1 MNWLWD
7 LLSNH
12 ESVAY
17 TVLIY
22 SFVISVGVALGRIK
36 FFGISFGITFVLF
49 MGIFVSHFGYVI
61 NEHILHFIKEFGLIL
76 FVYTIGLQVG
86 PGFFS
91 SFKKEGL
98 TLNLLAII
106 IVVTGGIVT
115 VAIHYISGTSISTM
129 VGIMSGAVT
138 NTPGLGAAQQTI
150 KDLVVDHSENSSI
163 MQTLSTGYA
172 IAYPFGV
179 IGIIFTMLLM
189 KKLFHVDII
198 AETRLNQ
205 LKHKTGSTLQK
216 IVVEVTNPALVGK
229 ELRVLWKIMKFNF
242 VVSRVKHDEGI
253 FTPDKKYVLNEG
265 DKLLI
270 VSSAEDMEALESVI
284 GKRIKIDLSSEG
296 KKQNIISKKIN
307 VTKSYAY
314 SKRLGELG
322 IRDKYGVTISRV
334 VRAGVEFI
342 PDRNTKL
349 QFGDTLVVI
358 GEDANIIALAKDFGN
373 SKKQLGIPHI
383 AELFLGILIGVL
395 VGSIPFQFPGIP
407 VPVKL
412 GLAGGPLIIAILISR
427 YGGRISVTHYVSSSA
442 NLMVR
447 EIGIVL
453 FLASVGLGAGDTFW
467 KALTEGEGLYWMLY
481 GVFITLI
488 PLIVGALVGRF
499 FFRLNF
505 LEICGLMAGAS
516 TDPPAL
522 AFANQSAGSDAPAI
536 TYATVYPLTTF
547 MRIMGAQL
555 ILLLF
560 F

>member
-1 MNWLWD
+1 MEWLSE

-22 SFVISVGVALGRIK
+22 SFVICAGVALGRIK
-36 FFGISFGITFVLF
+36 IFGISFGITFVLF
-49 MGIFVSHFGYVI
+49 MGILVSHFGFII

-91 SFKKEGL
+91 SFKKEGM
-98 TLNLLAII
+98 TLNLLAIL
-106 IVVTGGIVT
+106 IVLSGAIVT
-115 VAIHYISGTSISTM
+115 VAIHYITGTPITTM

-138 NTPGLGAAQQTI
+138 NTPGLGAAQQTV
-150 KDLVVDHSENSSI
+150 KDLVPNHSENSSI

-179 IGIIFTMLLM
+179 IGIIFSMLVI
-189 KKLFHVDII
+189 KKLFHVDIE
-198 AETRLNQ
+198 AETRLNL
-205 LKHKTGSTLQK
+205 LKHKTGSSLDK
-216 IVVEVTNPALVGK
+216 IVLEVTNPALVGK

-242 VVSRVKHDEGI
+242 VVSRVKHNEEI
-253 FTPDKKYVLNEG
+253 LTPSKDYILNEG

-270 VSSAEDMEALESVI
+270 VASHDDQEALESVI
-284 GKRIKIDLSSEG
+284 GKTVNIDLSAEG
-296 KKQNIISKKIN
+296 KRKNVISRRIN
-307 VTKSYAY
+307 VTKPYAY
-314 SKRLGELG
+314 SKRIGEIG
-322 IRDKYGVTISRV
+322 VSDKYGVTISRV
-334 VRAGVEFI
+334 IRAGVEFI
-342 PDRNTKL
+342 PERNTKL
-349 QFGDTLVVI
+349 QFGDTIVVI
-358 GEDANIIALAKDFGN
+358 GEEANIIALAKDFGN
-373 SKKQLGIPHI
+373 SKKQLEIPHI

-395 VGSIPFQFPGIP
+395 VGSIPFHFPGIP

-412 GLAGGPLIIAILISR
+412 GLAGGPLIVAILISR

-453 FLASVGLGAGDTFW
+453 FLASVGLGAGNSFW
-467 KALTEGEGLYWMLY
+467 KALTDGDGLYWMLY
-481 GVFITLI
+481 GVFVTLI
-488 PLIVGALVGRF
+488 PLFIGALVARYF
-499 FFRLNF
+499 YKLNF

-547 MRIMGAQL
+547 LRIMGAQL